1 MSVMYSVI
9 IYLILY
15 IPLLIVWGV
24 IAVILIKVMRRAIVA
39 LDDYIERNEY

>member
-15 IPLLIVWGV
+15 IPLLIVWGI